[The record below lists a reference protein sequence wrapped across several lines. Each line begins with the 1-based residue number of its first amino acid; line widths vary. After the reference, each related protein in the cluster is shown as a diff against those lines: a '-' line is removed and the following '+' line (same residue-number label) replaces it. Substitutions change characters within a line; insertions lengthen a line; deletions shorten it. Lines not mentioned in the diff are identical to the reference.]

1 MGDFIVDPDLMSH
14 LDVSFV
20 RLGRLYGKAGLT
32 VRVGTTRVDSPSQ
45 SETKNS
51 SCFSSMSVSEG
62 APLKSE
68 PRSHI
73 GNKFVVT
80 PMDYRETESDQKDSY
95 LSVGIL
101 EQTPRSLFP
110 DIETKELQF
119 IGSRL
124 MGTLGFNQIPLV
136 KLMAD
141 LGIESSL
148 GIMPLG
154 LLIEV
159 QGPYNLKD
167 SNLESFRVSCL
178 AIIFGSLIDHD
189 INEELEIFRDRSS
202 CSIVYAN
209 EIGYRHSYLIY

>member
-20 RLGRLYGKAGLT
+20 RLGRLLGKAGLT
-32 VRVGTTRVDSPSQ
+32 VRVCTTRVDSPSQ
-45 SETKNS
+45 SETNNS

-80 PMDYRETESDQKDSY
+80 PMDYREQESVAKDSY
-95 LSVGIL
+95 LSVGIV
-101 EQTPRSLFP
+101 EQTPKSLFP
-110 DIETKELQF
+110 EIETKELQF
-119 IGSRL
+119 IGSKL
-124 MGTLGFNQIPLV
+124 MGRLGFNQIPLV

-141 LGIESSL
+141 LGIESNL

-167 SNLESFRVSCL
+167 SNLESFRRSCL
-178 AIIFGSLIDHD
+178 AIIFRSLIDHD
-189 INEELEIFRDRSS
+189 IQEELEIFKDRSS

-209 EIGYRHSYLIY
+209 ELGYRHSYLIY